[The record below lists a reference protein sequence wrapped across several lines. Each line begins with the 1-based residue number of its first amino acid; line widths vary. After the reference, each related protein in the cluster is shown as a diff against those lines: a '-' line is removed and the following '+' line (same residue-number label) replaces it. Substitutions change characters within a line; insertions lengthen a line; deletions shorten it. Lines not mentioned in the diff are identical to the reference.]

1 MNNDK
6 DLHSEPTHST
16 PVPVSIGSLSKE
28 QLDLE
33 LQKGFDSLN
42 NGKVFTAD
50 EVDEMLK
57 KEFGI

>member
-6 DLHSEPTHST
+6 DLHSEPTLST
-16 PVPVSIGSLSKE
+16 PVSIGSLSKE

-42 NGKVFTAD
+42 NSKVFTAD